1 MGLSM
6 KPPYQVTKQVLA
18 LVAEI
23 SEKIG
28 EINAAKLDRPSAKLR
43 RSNRIK
49 TIQSSLAIEGNQLT
63 EAQITDLLENK
74 RVLAPQKDILEVKNA
89 IELYDRLGEFDAFS
103 SSSLLAAHGILMRG
117 LVESPGLFRTEQVG
131 ILKGKELGLLA
142 PPGLRVP
149 RLIEDLFGYLQ
160 NDDDLLLIKSCVF
173 HYEFEFIHP
182 FLDGNGR
189 LGRFWQTMIL
199 REYAAVFE
207 YLPVEAL
214 VRDQQ
219 ALYYGAL
226 EHSDQQGDST
236 PFVEFMLGV
245 LNRAL
250 GDVIRTQ
257 RVTLTGSD
265 RLDRFRERIGEA
277 TFSRQ
282 DYLRANK
289 QISPATASRD
299 LRLAVE
305 QGLVKKQG
313 DKRTAVYRFK
323 G

>member
-1 MGLSM
+1 M

-43 RSNRIK
+43 HSNRIK